1 MAAASVERVFSA
13 IASVKTKN
21 RNNLGDALLDDCL
34 VTFIEPDIFFEMDQN
49 DIFQTLM
56 KFRNYRPDKK

>member
-1 MAAASVERVFSA
+1 MATASVEKAFSA

-21 RNNLGDALLDDCL
+21 RNKLGDALLDDCL
-34 VTFIEPDIFFEMDQN
+34 VTFIERDVFFEVDQN

-56 KFRNYRPDKK
+56 KFRNCRPDKK